1 MNKRLTKSDFLV
13 AYMIIITLACFVG
26 GFFFGARYMKAAM
39 EEQQAAASQT
49 EKQMLEQEKLLR
61 EQKLYSEQDFI
72 RFHYAVYAPLLE
84 LKQAHFDKM
93 ADWSRMDTQ
102 QRTDS
107 LNQLVKA
114 AKETIKQLEKPAA
127 LTTAPLLNQSQ
138 SIFLDS
144 VRAYLDSIEQL
155 LSDQNSNI
163 LEPEEIASRLTL
175 SQNSWLKGQELLYQA
190 LALWESSYVTKQP
203 MPKEAPKTL
212 SIAQWKQYPFHY
224 RTYLA
229 ATALTH
235 HKQWTAYNPEDL
247 TARLDMLMSSNEWQS
262 LGLQDVNAALRLLT
276 TADMVKVGDF
286 KQLQLKLYP
295 AVKTPE
301 LPIFR

>member
-1 MNKRLTKSDFLV
+1 MNKRLTKSEFLV

-203 MPKEAPKTL
+203 MPKEKPKTL

>member
-1 MNKRLTKSDFLV
+1 MNKRLTKSEFLV

-49 EKQMLEQEKLLR
+49 EKQMLEQEKLR

-114 AKETIKQLEKPAA
+114 AKETIKQLEKPEA

>member
-1 MNKRLTKSDFLV
+1 MNKRLTKSEFLV

-26 GFFFGARYMKAAM
+26 GFFFGARYMKAAI
-39 EEQQAAASQT
+39 EEQQAAAAEAQ
-49 EKQMLEQEKLLR
+49 KQAQEQEKMLR

-93 ADWSRMDTQ
+93 ADWSRMDKQ

-107 LNQLVKA
+107 LNQLA
-114 AKETIKQLEKPAA
+114 ETAKETIKQLEKPVPLA
-127 LTTAPLLNQSQ
+127 TAPLLIQSQ
-138 SIFLDS
+138 SIFRDG
-144 VRAYLDSIEQL
+144 VRAYLDSMEQL
-155 LSDQNSNI
+155 LSDQNSNA
-163 LEPEEIASRLTL
+163 LGPDEIASRLTL
-175 SQNSWLKGQELLYQA
+175 SQNSWLKGQELVYQA
-190 LALWESSYVTKQP
+190 LAAWESSYVTKQP
-203 MPKEAPKTL
+203 MPKAPMTV

-229 ATALTH
+229 AAALTH
-235 HKQWTAYNPEDL
+235 HQKWTAYNPEDL
-247 TARLDMLMSSNEWQS
+247 TARLDMLVSSNEWQS
-262 LGLQDVNAALRLLT
+262 LGIRDVDAAIRLLT
-276 TADMVKVGDF
+276 ATGAVHGGDF
-286 KQLQLKLYP
+286 KQLQIKLYP

>member
-1 MNKRLTKSDFLV
+1 MNKRLTKSEFLV

-26 GFFFGARYMKAAM
+26 GFFFGARYMKAAI
-39 EEQQAAASQT
+39 EEQQAAAAEAQ
-49 EKQMLEQEKLLR
+49 KQAQEQEKMLR

-93 ADWSRMDTQ
+93 ADWSRMDKQ

-107 LNQLVKA
+107 LNQLA
-114 AKETIKQLEKPAA
+114 ETAKETIKQLEKPVPLA
-127 LTTAPLLNQSQ
+127 TAPLLIQSQ
-138 SIFLDS
+138 SIFRDG
-144 VRAYLDSIEQL
+144 VRAYLDSMEQL
-155 LSDQNSNI
+155 LSDQNSNA
-163 LEPEEIASRLTL
+163 LGPDEIASRLTL
-175 SQNSWLKGQELLYQA
+175 SQNSWLKGQELVYQA
-190 LALWESSYVTKQP
+190 LAAWESSYVTKQP
-203 MPKEAPKTL
+203 MPKAPPMTV

-229 ATALTH
+229 AAALTH
-235 HKQWTAYNPEDL
+235 HQKWTAYNPEDL
-247 TARLDMLMSSNEWQS
+247 TARLDMLVSSNEWQS
-262 LGLQDVNAALRLLT
+262 LGIRDVDAAIRLLT
-276 TADMVKVGDF
+276 ATGAVHGGDF
-286 KQLQLKLYP
+286 KQLQIKLYP

>member
-1 MNKRLTKSDFLV
+1 MNKRLTKSEFLV

-127 LTTAPLLNQSQ
+127 LNTAPLLNQSQ